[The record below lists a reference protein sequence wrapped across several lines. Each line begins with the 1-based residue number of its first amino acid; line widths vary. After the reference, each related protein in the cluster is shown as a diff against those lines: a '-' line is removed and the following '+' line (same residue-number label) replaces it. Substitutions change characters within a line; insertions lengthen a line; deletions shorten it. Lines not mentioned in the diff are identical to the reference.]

1 MPSRQ
6 TLAEFERIV
15 NIIEKLRSPSGCP
28 WDRRQTRPDVAR
40 YVLDEAC
47 EVIDAI
53 DEESPEH
60 LKEELGDLLFQIFF
74 LARMAEEEGAYHIG
88 DVMAAASEKMI
99 RRHPHVFGD
108 ARADTVEKVRENWE
122 EIKRRE
128 RQGQPRPHSVLE
140 RVPRSLPALDRAFK
154 ITEKA
159 ARVGFDW
166 NSIDGVIDKVEEEL
180 RELETALAENDA
192 EKTGEELGDL
202 LFSVVNLCRHAH
214 VDPDRALRGATRKF
228 TDRFTFIE
236 ERLSAEGK
244 TPESS
249 AMAEMDRLWELSKTT
264 GKGNNNP

>member
-1 MPSRQ
+1 MPSRR
-6 TLAEFERIV
+6 TLAEFELIV

-40 YVLDEAC
+40 YVMDEAC

-74 LARMAEEEGAYHIG
+74 LARMAEEEGSYHIG

-128 RQGQPRPHSVLE
+128 RQDQPRPRSALE
-140 RVPRSLPALDRAFK
+140 GVPRSLPALNRAFK

-159 ARVGFDW
+159 AKVGFDW
-166 NSIDGVIDKVEEEL
+166 DSIDGVIDKVEEEL
-180 RELETALAENDA
+180 QELKTSLAGNNAGKTA
-192 EKTGEELGDL
+192 EELGDL
-202 LFSVVNLCRHAH
+202 LFSVVNLCRHAY
-214 VDPDRALRGATRKF
+214 VDPDRTLRGATRKF
-228 TDRFTFIE
+228 TDRFTFVE
-236 ERLSAEGK
+236 EHLFAEGK

-249 AMAEMDRLWELSKTT
+249 DMADMDRLWELSKTT
-264 GKGNNNP
+264 EKGKNNP